1 MSALA
6 LLAAQA
12 VAPAPVDPM
21 RCLLISGVASQ
32 SGDANAAQAGKYAS
46 IYWMG
51 RVNGAAPNAPLA
63 QQLGATAKAM
73 EGINLQTEAQRC
85 GEDMKRRGAEMQ
97 EAGKALQAQ
106 APASAK

>member
-1 MSALA
+1 MDFVVRTEHL
-6 LLAAQA
+6 
-12 VAPAPVDPM
+12 PAPE
-21 RCLLISGVASQ
+21 
-32 SGDANAAQAGKYAS
+32 
-46 IYWMG
+46 
-51 RVNGAAPNAPLA
+51 
-63 QQLGATAKAM
+63 ATAKAM